1 MRTLLII
8 LFFALSFSSYAQ
20 ESDTT
25 KVVELKADIKLYKTF
40 NTQKDTIY
48 IDTSLTIQDEYKYN
62 YLRKDNFGLFSFSNE
77 GYLYNQLDFSKNTI
91 NSLPQFGF
99 NAKHVSYLKTNDI
112 YYYSVPT
119 PLTDIYFK
127 TVLRQGQ
134 SLDALLSVNT
144 KPNLNFTIAYK
155 SIRSIGD
162 YFNNLTSSG
171 HFRFITNYHSL
182 NKKYFLKANFIGQDI
197 FNQENGGI
205 KTLEQLDGT
214 NPSFSQRERVDVYFT
229 DASSKLKGNR
239 YFLDQSYQFSTG
251 NSLVIKHQ
259 TYYEN
264 KFYEYI
270 QATKS
275 DRLGIA
281 NTTSINNKTRYD
293 VFYNKVG
300 VSFKTKTLGELNF
313 FIDNYSY
320 NQFYVIPENIAFN
333 ANDKYNLHNR
343 VTFVGGQYEFD
354 RNKWNFNILAQN
366 AISNQPASNFEAF
379 AKFSFS
385 NDNFVKISAQQVS
398 KLPDNIFVFHKS
410 DYNNYNWNS
419 PFKNEKI
426 SSIKVETKNKWVE
439 ATIQIYNINDHLY
452 FYNTTQRLDSLVV
465 KPFQYNKSI
474 QYVSAEIAKEIKF
487 RNWALDNRVKF
498 QEVQQDAKILNLPN
512 IVLRNTLYYTKPVFK
527 KAMLLQ
533 TGITANYFSKYYAND
548 YIGVLGE
555 FYVQNQSKVGGFPVL
570 DFFLNARVQQCRIYL
585 KAEHFNALFTNKV
598 DYFNTPNSPF
608 RDFHIRFG
616 LEWNFFK

>member
-1 MRTLLII
+1 MRTLLNIF
-8 LFFALSFSSYAQ
+8 FFALSFSLYAQ
-20 ESDTT
+20 EPDTI
-25 KVVELKADIKLYKTF
+25 KVVDLKADIKLYKTF
-40 NTQKDTIY
+40 NTQKDTVF

-77 GYLYNQLDFSKNTI
+77 GYLYNQLDFSKKTI
-91 NSLPQFGF
+91 GFFPQFGF
-99 NAKHVSYLKTNDI
+99 NAKHVSYLNTNDI

-127 TVLRQGQ
+127 TVMRQGQ

-155 SIRSIGD
+155 SIRSVGD

-182 NKKYFLKANFIGQDI
+182 NNKYFLKANFIGQDV

-214 NPSFSQRERVDVYFT
+214 NPSFSQRERVDVYFN

-275 DRLGIA
+275 DRLGIS

-300 VSFKTKTLGELNF
+300 VSFKTNTLGELNF

-320 NQFYVIPENIAFN
+320 NQFYVIPENILYN
-333 ANDKYNLHNR
+333 SNDKYNLHNR
-343 VTFVGGQYEFD
+343 VTSVGGQYEFD
-354 RNKWNFNILAQN
+354 RNKWNFNILLQN

-379 AKFSFS
+379 AKYTFS

-398 KLPDNIFVFHKS
+398 KVPDNIFVFHKS
-410 DYNNYNWNS
+410 DYNNYNWDT

-426 SSIKVETKNKWVE
+426 STIKVETKNKWVD
-439 ATIQIYNINDHLY
+439 ATVQISNLNDHLY
-452 FYNTTQRLDSLVV
+452 FYNTTQRLDVLLI
-465 KPFQYNKSI
+465 KPLQYSKSI
-474 QYVSAEIAKEIKF
+474 QYASAEVAKEINF
-487 RNWALDNRVKF
+487 RSWALDNRVKF

-512 IVLRNTLYYTKPVFK
+512 IVLRNTLYYTKSVFK

-533 TGITANYFSKYYAND
+533 TGITANYFSKHYAND
-548 YIGVLGE
+548 YVGVLGE
-555 FYVQNQSKVGGFPVL
+555 FYVQDQTKVGGFPVL
-570 DFFLNARVQQCRIYL
+570 DFFVNARVQQCRIYL

>member
-1 MRTLLII
+1 
-8 LFFALSFSSYAQ
+8 
-20 ESDTT
+20 
-25 KVVELKADIKLYKTF
+25 
-40 NTQKDTIY
+40 
-48 IDTSLTIQDEYKYN
+48 
-62 YLRKDNFGLFSFSNE
+62 
-77 GYLYNQLDFSKNTI
+77 
-91 NSLPQFGF
+91 
-99 NAKHVSYLKTNDI
+99 
-112 YYYSVPT
+112 VPT

-127 TVLRQGQ
+127 TVMRQGQ

-155 SIRSIGD
+155 SIRSVGD

-182 NKKYFLKANFIGQDI
+182 NRKYFLKANFIGQDI

-214 NPSFSQRERVDVYFT
+214 NPSFSQRERVDVYFN

-239 YFLDQSYQFSTG
+239 YFLDQSYQFSKG

-270 QATKS
+270 QDTKS
-275 DRLGIA
+275 DRLGSAISSA
-281 NTTSINNKTRYD
+281 INNKTRFD

-300 VSFKTKTLGELNF
+300 VSFKTKTLGEINF

-320 NQFYVIPENIAFN
+320 NQFYVIPYNIAFN
-333 ANDKYNLHNR
+333 VNDKYNLHNR
-343 VTFVGGQYEFD
+343 VTSVGGQYEFD
-354 RNKWNFNILAQN
+354 RNKWNFNILVQN
-366 AISNQPASNFEAF
+366 AISNQPTSNFEAF
-379 AKFSFS
+379 AKYTFS

-398 KLPDNIFVFHKS
+398 KIPDNIFVFHKS
-410 DYNNYNWNS
+410 DYDNYNWNS

-426 SSIKVETKNKWVE
+426 SSIKVETKNKWVD
-439 ATIQIYNINDHLY
+439 ATIQISNINDHLY

-487 RNWALDNRVKF
+487 RSWALDNRVKF
-498 QEVQQDAKILNLPN
+498 QEVQQDTKILNLPN
-512 IVLRNTLYYTKPVFK
+512 IVLRNTLYYTKSVFK
-527 KAMLLQ
+527 KAMMLQ
-533 TGITANYFSKYYAND
+533 TGIIVNYFSKHYAND

-555 FYVQNQSKVGGFPVL
+555 FYVQDQTKVGGFPVL
-570 DFFLNARVQQCRIYL
+570 DFFVNARVQQCRIYL

-598 DYFNTPNSPF
+598 DYYNTPNYPF